1 MAREIISKILKY
13 CSDGYFVDLSGTL
26 KLTLFFLEGGG
37 VKQNNVDAYIDLHN
51 I

>member
-1 MAREIISKILKY
+1 MATEIISKILKY

-26 KLTLFFLEGGG
+26 KLTLFFWRGG
-37 VKQNNVDAYIDLHN
+37 VKQNNVEAYIDLHN

>member
-26 KLTLFFLEGGG
+26 KLTLFFWRGGG
-37 VKQNNVDAYIDLHN
+37 VKQNNVEAYIDLHN

>member
-26 KLTLFFLEGGG
+26 KLTLLGGG
-37 VKQNNVDAYIDLHN
+37 GQNNVEAYIDLDN

>member
-26 KLTLFFLEGGG
+26 KLTLFFLEGG
-37 VKQNNVDAYIDLHN
+37 VKQNNVEAYIDLHN